1 MERAKG
7 GIFFLK
13 GEKKNQVSHMTQIGR
28 KGGAA
33 GGEELCGARRSHRPG
48 QSAAL
53 GAGREGAGE
62 EGRGRAGGRVR
73 ASLVQPRWSRRPCRA
88 PDPGQPP
95 SVWGVPGS
103 SPIGVA
109 ASPRAARQGN
119 SKRGWPAGRE
129 GKRE

>member
-1 MERAKG
+1 
-7 GIFFLK
+7 
-13 GEKKNQVSHMTQIGR
+13 MTQIGG

-62 EGRGRAGGRVR
+62 GGTRAGRRVR

-119 SKRGWPAGRE
+119 SKRAWPAGRE